1 MFTFMFTPCLHFNR
15 VETSNTSPINSE
27 KEREKR
33 KIENILFLTSPLKPE
48 AVEHQYCPTDR
59 QTNAT
64 GPKENIAKG
73 RNSAL

>member
-15 VETSNTSPINSE
+15 VETSNTSPSTSE
-27 KEREKR
+27 KEEAR
-33 KIENILFLTSPLKPE
+33 KIENIIFLTSPLKPE

-59 QTNAT
+59 QTKAT
-64 GPKENIAKG
+64 GSKENIAKG